1 MQIRKFIKVIPIIPI
16 IAILA
21 ACAAPLT
28 PEQRM
33 ANFGNQCQAYGFK
46 PQTDAYANCMM
57 KLDDQDQR
65 NTAKTSQCSSVAS
78 SAGANYFL
86 AYNACMAL
94 TD

>member
-1 MQIRKFIKVIPIIPI
+1 MNKLAILSPII
-16 IAILA
+16 LLLT
-21 ACAAPLT
+21 ACVTPLT
-28 PEQRM
+28 PEQRIS
-33 ANFGNQCQAYGFK
+33 NFSSQCQAYGFK
-46 PQTDAYANCMM
+46 PQTDPYANCMM
-57 KLDDQDQR
+57 KLDAQDQR

>member
-1 MQIRKFIKVIPIIPI
+1 MQLRKCINVIPII
-16 IAILA
+16 AMLA
-21 ACAAPLT
+21 ACATPLT

-33 ANFGNQCQAYGFK
+33 ANFSSQCQAYGFK
-46 PQTDAYANCMM
+46 PQTDPYANCMM
-57 KLDDQDQR
+57 KLDAQDQR
-65 NTAKTSQCSSVAS
+65 NSAKTSQCSSVAS

>member
-1 MQIRKFIKVIPIIPI
+1 MMNKL
-16 IAILA
+16 AILSPMILLLA
-21 ACAAPLT
+21 ACVTPLT

-33 ANFGNQCQAYGFK
+33 ANFSSQCQAYGFK
-46 PQTDAYANCMM
+46 PQTDPYANCMM
-57 KLDDQDQR
+57 KLDAQDQR

>member
-1 MQIRKFIKVIPIIPI
+1 MYKLAILSPIIFTM
-16 IAILA
+16 A
-21 ACAAPLT
+21 ACATPLT

-33 ANFGNQCQAYGFK
+33 ANFSSQCQAYGFK
-46 PQTDAYANCMM
+46 PQTDTYANCMM